1 MSLNWKAIGI
11 AAAVGIAISLAMQ
24 FGFRFLPLAS
34 DPAFYDWWRFIGP
47 VIGVLADVLI
57 GVIAAWHARQNSALH
72 GALASLLA
80 SVVSVAIGTVSVVV
94 QAGASWLLDPW
105 YWLTT
110 LFWIFLG
117 VAVAA
122 IAAAVSARILRQQPP
137 GLPHA

>member
-1 MSLNWKAIGI
+1 MSLDWKAIGI
-11 AAAVGIAISLAMQ
+11 ATGVGISLAMQ
-24 FGFRFLPLAS
+24 FGLRFLPLAS

-47 VIGVLADVLI
+47 VIGVLADVVI
-57 GVIAAWHARQNSALH
+57 GVVAAWHARQNSALH

-80 SVVSVAIGTVSVVV
+80 SLVSVLVGTISVVA
-94 QAGASWLLDPW
+94 QAGVSWLLDPW

-122 IAAAVSARILRQQPP
+122 IAAAVSARILRQ
-137 GLPHA
+137 